1 MSYYLMVFDPE
12 KAPKGREDFLA
23 WFHEQ
28 TAWKE
33 SHDYNEPVA
42 LAPILRPYFDELIR
56 DFPPMNGSYSSK
68 DVDDPRVTDY
78 SIGSSII
85 YGAFAW
91 SVSVEAH
98 DHIRYLAEKHTV
110 GFFDVSTE
118 NGEIWFPPKKN
129 EVSQSIEPKN
139 FASKPWWKFWK

>member
-1 MSYYLMVFDPE
+1 MVFDPE
-12 KAPKGREDFLA
+12 KAPRGREDFLA

-28 TAWKE
+28 TEWRE

-56 DFPPMNGSYSSK
+56 EFPPMNGSYRSE
-68 DVDDPRVTDY
+68 DFDDPKVTDY

-91 SVSVEAH
+91 SVADEART
-98 DHIRYLAEKHTV
+98 HIKNLAVKHRV
-110 GFFDVSTE
+110 GFFEAGIDD
-118 NGEIWFPPKKN
+118 GEIWTP
-129 EVSQSIEPKN
+129 EM
-139 FASKPWWKFWK
+139 